1 MALLLQRNDIGD
13 GVGFTQIND
22 SRFKTNRLSIH
33 LIVPLKEANAS
44 ANAMIPFLIRK
55 GYRGCSDFTALNQKL
70 DRLYGASLYTDVL
83 KSGDFQILNIAISS
97 IDDRFAL
104 EKESITGE
112 ASEILCNLLF
122 RPAFVEKD
130 FDLAQFELEKQS
142 LIDAIEAEV
151 NEKTTFAVQR
161 MLTHMCSGEAYGI
174 HRYGSVEQI
183 RNLSL
188 DDVRSAYYNVLQTA
202 RAEIYFV
209 GCGTEEEVKDNFS
222 DGFSAQERKPLQSID
237 SYIVS
242 KAEKV
247 NTVTEQY
254 DVAQAKLVMG
264 FRVGASSMEEMQHAR
279 LMCLLFGGT
288 PRSKLFMNVR
298 EKLSLCYYCS
308 SRLDRNK
315 GIMYV
320 NSGVEHENVEQA
332 KEEILHQLEQIKSG
346 SFADEELNE
355 TKLMAVDS
363 LRVVNDSASS
373 MEGWYLSQIFLHSQ
387 ASPEEEAEQLLKI
400 TRDQIIAA
408 ANRVTLDTIYLLSGE
423 DK

>member
-1 MALLLQRNDIGD
+1 M
-13 GVGFTQIND
+13 
-22 SRFKTNRLSIH
+22 
-33 LIVPLKEANAS
+33 
-44 ANAMIPFLIRK
+44 
-55 GYRGCSDFTALNQKL
+55 
-70 DRLYGASLYTDVL
+70 
-83 KSGDFQILNIAISS
+83 
-97 IDDRFAL
+97 
-104 EKESITGE
+104 
-112 ASEILCNLLF
+112 
-122 RPAFVEKD
+122 
-130 FDLAQFELEKQS
+130 
-142 LIDAIEAEV
+142 
-151 NEKTTFAVQR
+151 
-161 MLTHMCSGEAYGI
+161 
-174 HRYGSVEQI
+174 
-183 RNLSL
+183 
-188 DDVRSAYYNVLQTA
+188 
-202 RAEIYFV
+202 
-209 GCGTEEEVKDNFS
+209 
-222 DGFSAQERKPLQSID
+222 QSID

-264 FRVGASSMEEMQHAR
+264 FRVGASGMEEMQHAR

-346 SFADEELNE
+346 SFTDEELNE

-373 MEGWYLSQIFLHSQ
+373 MEGWYLSQMFLHSQ